1 MVGVSVDAPEQNAA
15 LVESLRLPFPVLSDP
30 DRSLAVEPF
39 GVADPNDERN
49 IARPAMILVA
59 PGGDEVFRFESRDF
73 ADRLAEDAIIAELR
87 NLELSP
93 TTQDLPRRGTP
104 VPGRTAMRFD
114 QLYTYF
120 RGARF
125 AAVAMTRRRPE
136 IEDEADVFVEQMDRY
151 LENVKRLFKDKRS
164 G

>member
-73 ADRLAEDAIIAELR
+73 ADRLA
-87 NLELSP
+87 
-93 TTQDLPRRGTP
+93 
-104 VPGRTAMRFD
+104 
-114 QLYTYF
+114 
-120 RGARF
+120 
-125 AAVAMTRRRPE
+125 
-136 IEDEADVFVEQMDRY
+136 
-151 LENVKRLFKDKRS
+151 
-164 G
+164 